1 MGNSKTVDNSK
12 KISFNDWMKIAGIL
26 VSLVIFAALYTMP
39 TPTALTLQGKTV
51 LAVFF
56 MAFVLWVS
64 QAIPTYASALVS
76 ICMLVFTGGWTQGEA
91 LAVFGQDVIWL
102 MLAAFIITSG
112 MEKSGFAKR
121 LALFIVSKF
130 GTTANKALIALG
142 VVNVILAFVVPSTT
156 ARAAM
161 LLPICMM
168 ILKVYKAEPGKS
180 NFGKQMM
187 IQEIIFNNIST
198 EGILTATAGQILAVG
213 YIKDMAGTTVTW
225 GQWFAGNMPITI
237 VILII
242 TIIVGRFLFP
252 SEVKVPPV
260 EDGQTDV
267 NAELKQQ
274 LKDLGPMTANEWKA
288 LFIFGLTVF
297 LWATDGK
304 HINLFGFQINLVM
317 VAVLAAALF
326 YMPYIGILNWKETKI
341 PWDLMIFSCGAY
353 AVGLALDA
361 SGAASFLLNSIFNN
375 FDLASLDPFILYA
388 ICMFIASFSHL
399 VFTSKNVRVIILIP
413 ALINIAMSVGMNP
426 VLLALPASFTI
437 CDSITLPPHC
447 KPNLIFFSTGYF
459 EVKDQF
465 IYGMIILFIKWL
477 LLLAAYFTLFP
488 IVGLV

>member
-326 YMPYIGILNWKETKI
+326 YMPYIGI
-341 PWDLMIFSCGAY
+341 
-353 AVGLALDA
+353 
-361 SGAASFLLNSIFNN
+361 
-375 FDLASLDPFILYA
+375 
-388 ICMFIASFSHL
+388 
-399 VFTSKNVRVIILIP
+399 
-413 ALINIAMSVGMNP
+413 
-426 VLLALPASFTI
+426 
-437 CDSITLPPHC
+437 
-447 KPNLIFFSTGYF
+447 
-459 EVKDQF
+459 
-465 IYGMIILFIKWL
+465 
-477 LLLAAYFTLFP
+477 
-488 IVGLV
+488 